1 MPITARTHRIAALI
15 LVLALSLPLTA
26 RADEASHLA
35 KAKEMMTLLQA
46 QHMVDNISANILK
59 QVSDAADKLAGP
71 SPSPDKQ
78 AKLDDFKKQAA
89 QVIDAQVGWKALQ
102 AGFADV
108 YAKNFTE
115 EQLDA
120 IIAFYKTPAGV
131 ALLANMPT
139 VNTQVG
145 QLGNS
150 KMTTLEPQIKQL
162 YEDFQKSLTAAAPSL
177 QPVPPAAPATAPTP
191 SAPTPSAPK

>member
-89 QVIDAQVGWKALQ
+89 QVIDTQVGWKALQ
-102 AGFADV
+102 AGFAD
-108 YAKNFTE
+108 ASTRR
-115 EQLDA
+115 
-120 IIAFYKTPAGV
+120 TSPR
-131 ALLANMPT
+131 
-139 VNTQVG
+139 
-145 QLGNS
+145 S
-150 KMTTLEPQIKQL
+150 
-162 YEDFQKSLTAAAPSL
+162 SS
-177 QPVPPAAPATAPTP
+177 TP
-191 SAPTPSAPK
+191 SSHSTKRRPESPCSPTCPPSTLRSGSLETAR